1 MMVPLGLHEVGP
13 AVKTEPRD
21 DELEV
26 VHPTA
31 VQTLQVSV
39 QC

>member
-1 MMVPLGLHEVGP
+1 MVPQEFQEVGP

-21 DELEV
+21 DEVEV